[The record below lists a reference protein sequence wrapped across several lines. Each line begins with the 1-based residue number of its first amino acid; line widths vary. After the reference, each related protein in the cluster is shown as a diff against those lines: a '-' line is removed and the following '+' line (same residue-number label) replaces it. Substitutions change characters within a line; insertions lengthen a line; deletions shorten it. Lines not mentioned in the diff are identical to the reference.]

1 MPRPPAIDDSP
12 YSEPDD
18 EIITGEAVALDLRPA
33 SFVLRAAG
41 AAIDFLAYVG
51 LYIALVLIV
60 IPILIDSLRLDEA
73 VVSAVAIAMLVLAIV
88 VVPITVETLSNGRS
102 LGRLAIGARI
112 VRDDG
117 GAIGFRHAFIRA
129 LLGVIEVFMSFG
141 GIAVVVSLLNE
152 RSKRL
157 GDLVAGTFSQHERVS
172 LVDRP
177 VFGVPVQLEQW
188 ALTVDIARMPDR
200 LSRRIA
206 QFLAQAPR
214 LTPDT
219 RSRLSRELAVEA
231 SPYVSPLPSIEAEL
245 FLAGVAAV
253 RRERELTA
261 HRLEA
266 AGLDRLSPVLGGL
279 PNGFPD
285 R

>member
-1 MPRPPAIDDSP
+1 MPRLPAIDQSS
-12 YSEPDD
+12 YSELDD
-18 EIITGEAVALDLRPA
+18 KIVTGEAVALDLRPS

-41 AAIDFLAYVG
+41 ALVDFVAYLG
-51 LYIALVLIV
+51 FYLVLVLLV
-60 IPILIDSLRLDEA
+60 IPILVDNFQLGDA
-73 VVSAVAIAMLVLAIV
+73 VIAAVAVAMLVLAIV
-88 VVPITVETLSNGRS
+88 VAPIAVETLSHGKS
-102 LGRLAIGARI
+102 LGKLVIGARI

-129 LLGVIEVFMSFG
+129 LLGVIEIFMSLG
-141 GIAVVVSLLNE
+141 GIAVITSLLNE

-172 LVDRP
+172 LTDKP
-177 VFGVPVQLEQW
+177 VYGVPEQLAQW
-188 ALTVDIARMPDR
+188 ALTVDVARMPDR

-214 LTPDT
+214 LTPET
-219 RSRLSRELAVEA
+219 RHRLSRELAVEA
-231 SPYVSPLPSIEAEL
+231 SPYVSPLPTIEAEL

-261 HRLEA
+261 LRLEA
-266 AGLDRLSPVLGGL
+266 SGLERLAPVLGGL